1 MSVTVKNVSTGYISL
16 PRPFVTT
23 LAAGGSVT
31 KTGLSINGIAAKQR
45 QQLQDMANAG
55 KITMTETDEVL
66 ARGTPADAN
75 TADIHQILSA
85 GQGTAANG
93 AVEANAACERPCQ
106 LKEVTVYFDTVPNA
120 GASESITV
128 DLTRNGTSILST
140 ALVADDSTPA
150 PSVSAVL
157 APGATDQ
164 TDGVTS
170 TADPDR
176 FSAATYTFTAAD
188 VGNLLFIN
196 SGGSNDGVY
205 IITNY
210 VDADNVDC
218 TDLEGAA
225 PGWTTESGIEF
236 DVVLS
241 VQPGDILNLTGTM
254 ANNTDVNYWVAQAVL
269 VPR

>member
-1 MSVTVKNVSTGYISL
+1 MSVTVKNVSTGKVSIPY
-16 PRPFVTT
+16 PFVET
-23 LAAGGSVT
+23 LAAGASVT
-31 KTGLSINGIAAKQR
+31 RVGLSINGIPPKQR
-45 QQLQDMANAG
+45 TKLQSMANAG

-75 TADIHQILSA
+75 TADIHQLLSA

-93 AVEANAACERPCQ
+93 AVEANVACERPCY
-106 LKEVTVYFDTVPNA
+106 LKEVTVYFDTLPNA
-120 GASESITV
+120 GASEAITV
-128 DLTRNGTSILST
+128 DLTRNGTSILSA
-140 ALVADDSTPA
+140 ALVADDSTPI
-150 PSVSAVL
+150 PSVSATL

-164 TDGVTS
+164 ADGVTS

-188 VGNLLFIN
+188 VGNLLFVN
-196 SGGSNDGVY
+196 SGGLNDGVY

-210 VDADNVDC
+210 VDGDNVDC

-225 PGWTTESGIEF
+225 PGWTTETGIEF

-241 VQPGDILNLTGTM
+241 VQVGDILNLTGTM
-254 ANNTDVNYWVAQAVL
+254 ANNTDVNFWVAQAVL